1 MKVKNFN
8 ISVGSQIFKSC
19 ADEARLRILSLIL
32 INGEMCITDLE
43 QVLGFTQ
50 TKTSRHIT
58 YLKNSGLLNT
68 RKSDQWVWYSVK
80 DEMKDILGL
89 IFGFLKKDAML
100 KNDQEIFK
108 TLLSNRELAFSKISF
123 EAWKG

>member
-8 ISVGSQIFKSC
+8 ISVGTQIFKSC

-123 EAWKG
+123 ETWKG